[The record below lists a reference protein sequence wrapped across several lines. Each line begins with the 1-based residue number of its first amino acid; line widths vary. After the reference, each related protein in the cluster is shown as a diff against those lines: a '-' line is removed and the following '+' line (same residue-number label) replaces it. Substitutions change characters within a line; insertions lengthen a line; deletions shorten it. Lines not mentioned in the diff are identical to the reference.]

1 MGLPVEVP
9 GLDTIIAQVPDGHIV
24 VVESGADGVK
34 SFFARR
40 LARTALRA
48 GRPVTYLTSRDGPEL
63 SHSLVNGG
71 ELPPLPNAPLRVVE
85 LDTLSN
91 WDALDAL
98 QGVLVVDSFSYL
110 TLTMPV
116 TELADLLRRL
126 RALGRSR
133 GLTTVLA
140 TDRGM
145 ADERSEAILGHLSD
159 GCVQFLAKEGP
170 EGLIRFLRVPKWAE
184 GTLVDRNIYYDFD
197 GKRLA
202 IDLWRRVL

>member
-9 GLDTIIAQVPDGHIV
+9 GLDTIIPQVPDGHVV

-48 GRPVTYLTSRDGPEL
+48 GRPVTYITSRDGPEL
-63 SHSLVNGG
+63 SHSLLNGG
-71 ELPPLPNAPLRVVE
+71 DLPPLQNAQLRVIE
-85 LDTLSN
+85 QDSLSN
-91 WDALDAL
+91 WETPDGL
-98 QGVLVVDSFSYL
+98 QGVLIIDSFSFL
-110 TLTMPV
+110 TLGLPATQ
-116 TELADLLRRL
+116 LADLLRRL
-126 RALGRSR
+126 RTLGHTQ

-145 ADERSEAILGHLSD
+145 ADERQEAILGHLSD
-159 GCVQFLAKEGP
+159 GCVQFLSKEGP
-170 EGLIRFLRVPKWAE
+170 EGLIRFLRVPKWTE
-184 GTLVDRNIYYDFD
+184 GTLVDRNVYYDFD

-202 IDLWRRVL
+202 IDLRRRVL